1 MQANEL
7 LECRN
12 TIIEAFKNGTFKS
25 KHLKESDNAA
35 YGYVLKDVNKFIK
48 EIKSM
53 EEKIN
58 LSLKNF
64 FNHHHQLIMQK
75 CLLILKMQIKIKNM

>member
-25 KHLKESDNAA
+25 KHLKD
-35 YGYVLKDVNKFIK
+35 
-48 EIKSM
+48 
-53 EEKIN
+53 
-58 LSLKNF
+58 
-64 FNHHHQLIMQK
+64 QIM
-75 CLLILKMQIKIKNM
+75 LLMVMC